1 MSEDPVPSQKSIKS
15 VEEKTKK
22 KRLPKKQ
29 MKISKAEKNLIM
41 AIAKKAKKL
50 REETELSYE
59 NFAAKAG
66 INRISYYRFEK
77 SNITGDKYSVAL
89 LLKVILALNQTPSQ
103 FFNDIH

>member
-59 NFAAKAG
+59 NFATEAG

-77 SNITGDKYSVAL
+77 SSSTADNYTIEL
-89 LLKVILALNQTPSQ
+89 LIKVIGALKLTPEE
-103 FFNDIH
+103 FFKDIR